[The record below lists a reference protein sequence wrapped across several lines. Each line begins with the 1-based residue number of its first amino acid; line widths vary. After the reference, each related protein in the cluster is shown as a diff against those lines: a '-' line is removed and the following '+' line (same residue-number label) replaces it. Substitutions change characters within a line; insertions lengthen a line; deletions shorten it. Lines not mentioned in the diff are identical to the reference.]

1 MNRWM
6 MVFLVAGLSWFVIA
20 ASGADSNRGK
30 DSVLLKGGSRGD
42 VTFPHHLHQDVLV
55 DCSSCHD
62 LFPKRA
68 GVIADL
74 KIKGELKKKQV
85 MKKKCV
91 SCHKAMK
98 KAKKKTGPTKC
109 SACHVK

>member
-30 DSVLLKGGSRGD
+30 DSVLLKGG
-42 VTFPHHLHQDVLV
+42 
-55 DCSSCHD
+55 
-62 LFPKRA
+62 
-68 GVIADL
+68 L

-98 KAKKKTGPTKC
+98 KAKQKTGPTKC